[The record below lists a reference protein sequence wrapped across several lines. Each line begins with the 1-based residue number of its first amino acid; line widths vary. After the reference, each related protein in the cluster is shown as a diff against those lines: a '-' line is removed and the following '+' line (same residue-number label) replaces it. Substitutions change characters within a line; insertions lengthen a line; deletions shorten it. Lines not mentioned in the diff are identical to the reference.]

1 MAVGF
6 GDRGLLAYG
15 DLGRLA
21 GSVASLLAQSAQHVN
36 DNSQF
41 VQVTQL
47 SLPCSL
53 LQLHSLIHI
62 YTQSLMHPSIVQLLM
77 SGAALGAA
85 SHSYSAAACPAD

>member
-1 MAVGF
+1 MVRDSGMAVGF

-21 GSVASLLAQSAQHVN
+21 GSVASLLARSAQHVN

-41 VQVTQL
+41 VKVTQL

-53 LQLHSLIHI
+53 LQPHSLIPS
-62 YTQSLMHPSIVQLLM
+62 YTQSLITIIIITLS
-77 SGAALGAA
+77 S
-85 SHSYSAAACPAD
+85 S